1 MNKAI
6 RKASKIVRLKQFLIF
21 QEIEFNQKW
30 LKLETLCQTSRI
42 KLEAG
47 GHQEQLL
54 SVHLKL
60 VHDAN
65 ASLILGG
72 IKLSKF

>member
-1 MNKAI
+1 M
-6 RKASKIVRLKQFLIF
+6 KIKKFEVWPLEIMARLSRTVI
-21 QEIEFNQKW
+21 IHQKW
-30 LKLETLCQTSRI
+30 FELGTLRQTSRI

>member
-1 MNKAI
+1 M
-6 RKASKIVRLKQFLIF
+6 KIAKFSHCELA
-21 QEIEFNQKW
+21 
-30 LKLETLCQTSRI
+30 TLCQTSRI